1 MASVLA
7 GEVKVGNIINYEG
20 GKYRILKRTHVKPG
34 KGGAFY
40 QFEMKEI
47 TVGTKK
53 NERIRSEDRLEKL
66 ETSQKE
72 YSFLYKDVETLHL
85 MDNET
90 FEQIEVNVDMVGE
103 LAVFLEEDMIL
114 TANYAGEDLVS
125 VSLPQKLIGEV
136 AETEPYIKNAAV
148 SPSYKTAKL
157 TNGFVLD
164 IPPYLENGVKIVINS
179 ETLEFVEKY
188 KEA

>member
-1 MASVLA
+1 MASVLS
-7 GEVKVGNIINYEG
+7 GEVKIGNIISYDG

-47 TVGTKK
+47 IVGTKK
-53 NERIRSEDRLEKL
+53 NERIRSEDRLDKL
-66 ETSQKE
+66 ETSQRE
-72 YSFLYKDVETLHL
+72 FNFLYRDGDTIHL
-85 MDNET
+85 MDNES

-103 LAVFLEEDMIL
+103 LAVFLEEDMVL
-114 TANYAGEDLVS
+114 TANYVGDDLVS
-125 VSLPQKLIGEV
+125 ISLPHRLIGEV

-157 TNGFVLD
+157 TNGFSLD

-179 ETLEFVEKY
+179 ETLEFIEKY
-188 KEA
+188 KD